1 MSYTDAVRRFT
12 TDHPLTGGRPTGVYV
27 RFYTDA
33 DKSAD
38 MPQGLAPA
46 PVRPAD
52 GPAPG
57 ALSRTTP
64 AEIRDPLRTAVP
76 SPSTASPASRS

>member
-1 MSYTDAVRRFT
+1 MSYTEAVRRFT

-27 RFYTDA
+27 RFCTDA
-33 DKSAD
+33 DSGAD
-38 MPQGLAPA
+38 MLQGLAPA
-46 PVRPAD
+46 PVRSAD

-57 ALSRTTP
+57 ALSCTAP
-64 AEIRDPLRTAVP
+64 AEILVPLRTAVP